1 MPKKMA
7 RMLSGDDPL
16 DQSALEEALL
26 DDAARSFVM
35 KNPLLGAGDVWTELK
50 LQGLNASPELE
61 EAKEEAKEGDEDK
74 GEDAAGDAIIASF
87 VLNPLAGRWQP
98 GSHSLGRGH

>member
-61 EAKEEAKEGDEDK
+61 EAKEGDEDE

-87 VLNPLAGRWQP
+87 VLNPLAGLIGPDGKPQVV
-98 GSHSLGRGH
+98 LVDE